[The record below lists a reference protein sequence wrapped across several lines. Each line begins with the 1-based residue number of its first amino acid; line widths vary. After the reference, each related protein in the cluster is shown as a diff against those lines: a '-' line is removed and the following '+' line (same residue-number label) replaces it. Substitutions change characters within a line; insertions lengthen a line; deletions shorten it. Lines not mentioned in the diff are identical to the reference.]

1 MLAAF
6 TIMKSP
12 RLRKLQTWTIIV
24 LIAYTL
30 LALFVY
36 KFVAPNPAR
45 LKLEA
50 STDRESQIQRQ
61 DVQLLRSN
69 LSLAFVRLDA
79 LRHGKDEFQII
90 FFAAT
95 AGIVGFGIWSL
106 HMMGRIKREALID
119 HAD

>member
-1 MLAAF
+1 
-6 TIMKSP
+6 MKSI
-12 RLRKLQTWTIIV
+12 RIRKLQTWTIIV

-45 LKLEA
+45 LRLEA
-50 STDRESQIQRQ
+50 SMDRESQIQRQ
-61 DVQLLRSN
+61 DVQPLRSN
-69 LSLAFVRLDA
+69 LSLALVRLDA
-79 LRHGKDEFQII
+79 LRHDKDEFQII

-106 HMMGRIKREALID
+106 YMMGRIKKEDLID
-119 HAD
+119 HAA